1 MCYLV
6 GVSPSEI
13 CKWCMTK
20 INLIVVTK
28 TFVILVS
35 LDKIRFHPKYLF
47 FSFPDTLLPSRHGA
61 TRERHGGVQCLH
73 HVARAVLQR
82 VSKPALH
89 PPAGDQGSGS
99 VLCFKCCSRQSAGLF
114 LRCCQNSLL
123 MLLSLP
129 QKGFPF
135 RDWWEKSRTWTPA
148 VTSPRPRTSILTMSC
163 CLCYW
168 HIFELVFSDWN
179 CSVVWCLF

>member
-73 HVARAVLQR
+73 HVARAILQR

-99 VLCFKCCSRQSAGLF
+99 VLCFKCCSRQPAYSWDVVKIACWCCFLF
-114 LRCCQNSLL
+114 LKRDFLSETGERRAGPEHQLSLL
-123 MLLSLP
+123 
-129 QKGFPF
+129 Q
-135 RDWWEKSRTWTPA
+135 DH
-148 VTSPRPRTSILTMSC
+148 VRP
-163 CLCYW
+163 YW
-168 HIFELVFSDWN
+168 QCRVAFVIDTFLN
-179 CSVVWCLF
+179 